1 MTMKNQIKIYRNSLA
16 LLLSAIAVGCTSVE
30 TIDSRQETPRPVAFS
45 LQTAPTVTT
54 RAASTLDNLWPS
66 ATVISISNG
75 TNVYNYQ
82 TAAESSSTDD
92 AVTLSPV
99 SSIFYWPVDDP
110 GWSFSA
116 WYPATAS
123 PTSTSTAT
131 ASITVNADQTETT
144 TSEAT
149 YKSYDLLYCPPTTAT
164 FWATVPLV
172 FHHQMARVIVMI
184 NSDGTEGHDEM
195 VGSETVRKKEVVT
208 NVALGGTNRLG
219 LTGTI
224 TTFSTTGANGS
235 TVWNVATKGACI
247 TKMRPLASHT
257 NAASNLYAF
266 ECILPPQKDET
277 ADAPLID
284 ITTSGAEDHN
294 HQLITRTYTYKS
306 AFDYKAG
313 YQYTYNLAISEQGTV
328 TLDRVKVEGW
338 DATVVGVSADADY
351 PNNSYPE

>member
-1 MTMKNQIKIYRNSLA
+1 MTMKKQINTYRNSLA
-16 LLLSAIAVGCTSVE
+16 LLLTAIAMGCTSVE
-30 TIDSRQETPRPVAFS
+30 TIESRQEAPRPVSFS
-45 LQTAPTVTT
+45 LQMAPTVAT

-66 ATVISISNG
+66 GVAISISNG
-75 TNVYNYQ
+75 TNVYNYT
-82 TAAESSSTDD
+82 TAAESSSADV
-92 AVTLSPV
+92 AVALSPV

-110 GWSFSA
+110 TWSFTA

-123 PTSTSTAT
+123 PTSTSTAP
-131 ASITVNADQTETT
+131 ASITVNADQTTAT
-144 TSEAT
+144 TSDDV
-149 YKSYDLLYCPPTTAT
+149 YKSYDLLYCPPTAAT

-172 FHHQMARVIVMI
+172 FHHQMARVIVII
-184 NSDGTEGHDEM
+184 NSDGTEGHEET
-195 VGSETVRKKEVVT
+195 VSNETVRKKEVVT

-219 LTGTI
+219 LTGSI
-224 TTFSTTGANGS
+224 TTFSTDGTNGS
-235 TVWNVATKGACI
+235 TVWNVATKDACI

-257 NAASNLYAF
+257 NATSNLYAF

-294 HQLITRTYTYKS
+294 HHLIARTYTYKS